1 MGYEF
6 NPQSQR
12 FDVPNPHRV
21 ENLFLAV
28 GALLLVASG
37 FVSLFIARARI
48 SDPSQSG
55 SWAALLAAVVT
66 LFAGFTL
73 VTWILWQLRFYFG
86 REQPSPLA
94 PSMTPTQSGE
104 SREAR
109 DITETMRQ
117 NAFHY
122 DVPVSGVD
130 QLLYTWMPDLIFS
143 PPPLQRIARAQF
155 RNMLAF
161 VAIFISALI
170 AVFGVSHPGQRW
182 FVFMLYTV
190 LGAWVLIRAL
200 RKDGGATELSVPA
213 LIALAV
219 AAVIGPV
226 LLGMLLPAN
235 FSSPVPMNWAA
246 LAALVIVGG
255 LAATALLLLAVLT
268 QTLRP
273 TTISM
278 TNHLEIVSFNGSPNQ
293 LLLHFG
299 RTLQELWFEKIPN
312 RRYIAQPPQIAGQR
326 GAFTGEALEET
337 QPVPTEGG
345 SLTLKYCLTAREY
358 RFLAGIAALA
368 LLLIAGAAAMSML
381 AVLRWPLNAANLV
394 AASALCF
401 LLALFCLKSSQLL
414 WRRFRFTS
422 RLYWL
427 EMQGN
432 FQESTVDFGNIVQ
445 DRFKSQKTVTNVED
459 MTLRL
464 WVADVDS
471 ICYGR
476 DRPRYVVGLAGNPGE
491 SERLGRHLA
500 DFARSQSVIVSP
512 TSTRDAE
519 RASQVG
525 DLNRAAGVAPASNT
539 PAAILPLP
547 TSTPD
552 DTPTG

>member
-28 GALLLVASG
+28 GAALLILSG
-37 FVSLFIARARI
+37 FASLFIARARM
-48 SDPSQSG
+48 PEATHVAG
-55 SWAALLAAVVT
+55 WVALVAAVLT

-86 REQPSPLA
+86 REQPNSLA
-94 PSMTPTQSGE
+94 PNMTPTQSGE
-104 SREAR
+104 STEAR
-109 DITETMRQ
+109 ALTETMRQ

-122 DVPVSGVD
+122 DVPISGID

-143 PPPLQRIARAQF
+143 PPPLQKIARAQF

-161 VAIFISALI
+161 AAILVSALI
-170 AVFGVSHPGQRW
+170 AVFGVSNPGQRSL
-182 FVFMLYTV
+182 VFMLYAV
-190 LGAWVLIRAL
+190 LGAWILVRAL
-200 RKDGGATELSVPA
+200 RKDGGTTELSVPA

-219 AAVIGPV
+219 GAVIGPV
-226 LLGMLLPAN
+226 LLGMVLPADLP
-235 FSSPVPMNWAA
+235 SPLGMSWAL
-246 LAALVIVGG
+246 LATLVVIGG
-255 LAATALLLLAVLT
+255 LVATALLLLSVLT

-278 TNHLEIVSFNGSPNQ
+278 TNHLEILSFNGAPNQ
-293 LLLHFG
+293 IPLHFA
-299 RTLQELWFEKIPN
+299 RALQELWFEKIPN
-312 RRYIAQPPQIAGQR
+312 RRYIAVQPQIAGTR
-326 GAFTGEALEET
+326 GAFVGEMLEES
-337 QPVPTEGG
+337 QPLPTESGA
-345 SLTLKYCLTAREY
+345 LTLQYCLSTREY
-358 RFLAGIAALA
+358 RYLVAVASLA
-368 LLLIAGAAAMSML
+368 LLLIAGASVMTLM
-381 AVLRWPLNAANLV
+381 AVLSWPAGAGNLI
-394 AASALCF
+394 AGAGLSF

-427 EMQGN
+427 ELQGN
-432 FQESTVDFGNIVQ
+432 FQESSVDFGNLVQ

-476 DRPRYVVGLAGNPGE
+476 DRPRYVVGMAGNSTE

-500 DFARSQSVIVSP
+500 DFARNQSVIVSP
-512 TSTRDAE
+512 TSSRDAE
-519 RASQVG
+519 RASQISEM
-525 DLNRAAGVAPASNT
+525 NRASAISNPTTAGGAT
-539 PAAILPLP
+539 IIPLP
-547 TSTPD
+547 PGSD
-552 DTPTG
+552 S